1 MTDTVTPPIYRGRF
15 APSPTGPL
23 HFGSLVAA
31 LGSFLQARAHGG
43 EWWLRIEDI
52 DPPREAPGARD
63 AILAGLEAHGL
74 HWDGPVRYQS
84 DRHERYAAALD
95 QLAAGGRLFAC
106 DCTRKRIAEYHNSRG
121 GELRYPGWCRERG
134 LEFAPGRALRL
145 DTRRLEITFHDA
157 IQGRQTVRLEAAG
170 GDFVLRRSDG
180 LFSYQLAVALDD
192 ADQGM
197 TEVVRGSDLLESTPR
212 QIAIQQL
219 LSLPTPRYAHLPV
232 AVDASGRKL
241 SKQNRAPALDLRRAG
256 ENLWQALRFL
266 GQNPPADLRRAE
278 PVTLLEWARAQWR
291 LKSVP
296 QMAAMEVAPDAD
308 PSGE

>member
-1 MTDTVTPPIYRGRF
+1 MTEAGTHPIYRGRF

-31 LGSFLQARAHGG
+31 LGSFLQARAQGG

-63 AILAGLEAHGL
+63 TIPRQLEAHGL

-84 DRHERYAAALD
+84 ERLEHYAAALERLID
-95 QLAAGGRLFAC
+95 AGRVYAC
-106 DCTRKRIAEYHNSRG
+106 DCSRKHIAAATGHRG
-121 GELRYPGWCRERG
+121 GPLHYPGWCRERG
-134 LEFAPGRALRL
+134 LAPDSGRALRL
-145 DTRRLEITFHDA
+145 DTRGLEIAFDDA
-157 IQGRQTVRLEAAG
+157 LQGRQIVRLEAAG

-192 ADQGM
+192 AEQGM

-219 LSLPTPRYAHLPV
+219 LDRPTPRYVHLPV
-232 AVDASGRKL
+232 AVDAHGRKF
-241 SKQNRAPALDLRRAG
+241 SKANRAPALDPHRAG
-256 ENLWQALRFL
+256 ENLWEALRFL
-266 GQNPPADLRRAE
+266 GHPPPDDLRRAE
-278 PVTLLEWARAQWR
+278 PATILDWARENWS

-296 QMAAMEVAPDAD
+296 KTAAMEVAPDAD
-308 PSGE
+308 PARE